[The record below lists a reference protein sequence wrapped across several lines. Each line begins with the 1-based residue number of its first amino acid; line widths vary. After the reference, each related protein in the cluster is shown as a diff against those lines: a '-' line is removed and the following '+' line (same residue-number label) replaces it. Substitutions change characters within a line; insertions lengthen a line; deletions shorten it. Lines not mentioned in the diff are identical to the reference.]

1 MNYRRIETARE
12 VRLWIERI
20 IFPTLVIT
28 GAVIVNPKLRDRVKK
43 IFDKKHDKEVIVDDY
58 N

>member
-1 MNYRRIETARE
+1 MNYRRVETARE

-28 GAVIVNPKLRDRVKK
+28 GAVIVNPKLRNRVKK
-43 IFDKKHDKEVIVDDY
+43 IFEKKHDKEVIIDDY

>member
-43 IFDKKHDKEVIVDDY
+43 IFEKKHDKEVIIDDY

>member
-20 IFPTLVIT
+20 IFPTLVST

-43 IFDKKHDKEVIVDDY
+43 IFEKKHDKEVIIDDY

>member
-43 IFDKKHDKEVIVDDY
+43 IFDWSLR
-58 N
+58 

>member
-12 VRLWIERI
+12 VRLWIERV

-28 GAVIVNPKLRDRVKK
+28 GAVIINPKLRDRVKK
-43 IFDKKHDKEVIVDDY
+43 IFDKKHDKEVIINDY

>member
-1 MNYRRIETARE
+1 MNYRRVETARE

-28 GAVIVNPKLRDRVKK
+28 GAVIVNPKLRDRIKK
-43 IFDKKHDKEVIVDDY
+43 IFEKKHDKEVIIDDY

>member
-28 GAVIVNPKLRDRVKK
+28 GAVIINPKLRDRVKK
-43 IFDKKHDKEVIVDDY
+43 IFDKKHDKEVIIDDY

>member
-28 GAVIVNPKLRDRVKK
+28 GAVIVNPKLRDRIKK
-43 IFDKKHDKEVIVDDY
+43 IFEKKHDKEVIIDDY

>member
-28 GAVIVNPKLRDRVKK
+28 GAVIINPKLRDRVKK
-43 IFDKKHDKEVIVDDY
+43 IFDKKHGKEVIINDY